1 MDKLLYFLL
10 IFVLVSC
17 ATKAVDEQ
25 VADEE
30 LEVIEFV
37 YELVEIEP
45 LPEKKKVEVIIVP
58 KEYEYISSGVAEVE
72 EIDGVQKFFYIKL
85 GYSRAGIKQQ
95 MEGKIFNDLDQKEQ
109 IGTFKLVEV
118 FKDFSK
124 AQILEL
130 NFKLTNDATVLF
142 EIEKE
147 D

>member
-1 MDKLLYFLL
+1 MNKLLYFLL
-10 IFVLVSC
+10 VFVLVSC
-17 ATKAVDEQ
+17 ATKVVEDN
-25 VADEE
+25 VVEE
-30 LEVIEFV
+30 EPEIIEFV

-45 LPEKKKVEVIIVP
+45 LPEKKKVEVVIIP

-85 GYSRAGIKQQ
+85 GYSRAGIQQ
-95 MEGKIFNDLDQKEQ
+95 HMEGKIFNDLDQKEQ

-124 AQILEL
+124 AQIIEL
-130 NFKLTNDATVLF
+130 NFKLNSDATVLF